1 MPILTVLM
9 LIAVA
14 KRTVRN
20 DHLIDPA
27 RKLKNDGKDK
37 KETSSDSWMS
47 VLLRMIPVTMLNTMN
62 TY

>member
-9 LIAVA
+9 LIAAA

-37 KETSSDSWMS
+37 KATTSESWRS
-47 VLLRMIPVTMLNTMN
+47 VLQRMILITVLDTLNT
-62 TY
+62 Y